1 MSEPAKDTT
10 RSKYVFLKTILDP
23 DDRRDG
29 AQCLLDVLAANSTG
43 WSIVWARHDHAE
55 TSAAGSS
62 PTHYHAVIRFAS
74 TESWSWLRSWL
85 HDHDGHEYC
94 AAGRGWQRCVR
105 YLLHLDS
112 PDKPVIPRSNLQY
125 RGEIT
130 EDEISMLLGR
140 PRASLL
146 ADIRLAPHKDTFGL
160 VDWLVNERGHTPGE
174 VAQMLR
180 CIMEVNR
187 YVGPISLLART
198 EDIPKSFA
206 VDVDRSISPPGETC
220 EGDDGLPNDLG
231 CLPSDLFWGDDPAF
245 D

>member
-1 MSEPAKDTT
+1 MPVVH

-23 DDRRDG
+23 DARRDG
-29 AQCLLDVLAANSTG
+29 AQCLLDVLAARSTG
-43 WSIVWARHDHAE
+43 WSIVWARHEHAE
-55 TSAAGSS
+55 CGQTS
-62 PTHYHAVIRFAS
+62 PTHYHAVIRFAMP
-74 TESWSWLRSWL
+74 ESWDWLFNWL
-85 HDHDGHEYC
+85 HERDGHEYC

-112 PDKPVIPRSNLQY
+112 PDKPPIPRSNLSY

-130 EDEISMLLGR
+130 EDEVSMLLGR

-146 ADIRLAPHKDTFGL
+146 ADIRMAPRRDTFSL

-187 YVGPISLLART
+187 YVGPLSLLART
-198 EDIPKSFA
+198 DDIPNSFA
-206 VDVDRSISPPGETC
+206 ADAGLTVSARAEDQSI
-220 EGDDGLPNDLG
+220 GDGIPDDLG
-231 CLPSDLFWGDDPAF
+231 DLPSDLFGGGDDPF

>member
-1 MSEPAKDTT
+1 MPVDH

-23 DDRRDG
+23 DDRSDG

-55 TSAAGSS
+55 TSSTAS

-74 TESWSWLRSWL
+74 TECWGWLSTWL
-85 HDHDGHEYC
+85 HNHDGHEYC

-112 PDKPVIPRSNLQY
+112 PDKPVIPRSNLFY

-130 EDEISMLLGR
+130 EDEVSMLLGR

-146 ADIRLAPHKDTFGL
+146 ADIKLSPHRDTFGM

-180 CIMEVNR
+180 CIMEVNK
-187 YVGPISLLART
+187 YVGPLSLLART
-198 EDIPKSFA
+198 DDIPSSFA
-206 VDVDRSISPPGETC
+206 ADAACCVSPRGEDTACDVGCIPD
-220 EGDDGLPNDLG
+220 DLG
-231 CLPSDLFWGDDPAF
+231 DLPSDLFGGGDDPF